1 MNNMETTRT
10 IDDALLEI
18 PENDGF
24 RELLKHGGYETS
36 FRYRSEN
43 GTDYELPMHIYYCCL
58 PSAKISTLKI
68 LERIHLTPH
77 EDTIKDQSLIKQQL
91 GLHHHID
98 VFVNPELYSDP
109 EENKRIVVAINNARK
124 SKYNGIII
132 KKREELPVNEDEIK
146 YAVRVHVPTTEK
158 TTE

>member
-1 MNNMETTRT
+1 MDTTKT

-24 RELLKHGGYETS
+24 RESLEYGYYETS

-58 PSAKISTLKI
+58 PSMQTRKIHKKKI

-77 EDTIKDQSLIKQQL
+77 KDAAKDQLSIKQEL

-98 VFVNPELYSDP
+98 VFVNPELFNDP
-109 EENKRIVVAINNARK
+109 EENKKIIIAINNART

-132 KKREELPVNEDEIK
+132 KRREELPVNENENK
-146 YAVRVHVPTTEK
+146 YPVKVYAPPTE
-158 TTE
+158 TTT